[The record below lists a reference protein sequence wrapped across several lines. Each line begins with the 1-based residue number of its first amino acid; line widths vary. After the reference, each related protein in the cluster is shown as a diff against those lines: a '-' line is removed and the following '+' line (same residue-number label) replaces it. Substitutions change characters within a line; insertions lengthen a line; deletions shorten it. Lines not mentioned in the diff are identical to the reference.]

1 MANKTRKEFTLNAG
15 LGITLS
21 SDGIGYNGQIPINQS
36 ISAGNDLNTNGN
48 VRFGTVTSSFYDLN
62 GYNLLTDR
70 WTNDFTVN
78 GSINISEN
86 LTIPGNATVSG
97 KVTAERIETEVSS
110 STILFKSGSSQFGD
124 SIDDTHQIT
133 GSVHLSGSFSLLGYS
148 VNEISADVTLSDSSA
163 TTLAIESASL
173 AYTVSIL
180 GVAGTANPTELYL
193 RKNYNKTATSILNN
207 TASFSAISASSPDGV
222 TATSE
227 TDFLFF
233 NNGQAMEHDALTIQQ
248 SGSTFLLIV
257 DPSSLGYN
265 LVSDDEV
272 KVWGKFNA

>member
-1 MANKTRKEFTLNAG
+1 VALTLNKSLTLTQG
-15 LGITLS
+15 TGITIS
-21 SDGIGYNGQIPINQS
+21 NTGVSFDATTQIDQN
-36 ISAGNDLNTNGN
+36 ISVGNDISITGN
-48 VRFGTVTSSFYDLN
+48 VEFNQITASYDLD
-62 GYNLLTDR
+62 GYTLLSDR
-70 WTNDFTVN
+70 WTTDFTAGGDLTVT
-78 GSINISEN
+78 GD

-97 KVTAERIETEVSS
+97 KITAERIETEVSS

-133 GSVHLSGSFSLLGYS
+133 GSVHLSGSFSLLEYS

>member
-1 MANKTRKEFTLNAG
+1 MALTLNKSLTLTQG
-15 LGITLS
+15 TGITIS
-21 SDGIGYNGQIPINQS
+21 NTGVSFDATTQIDQN
-36 ISAGNDLNTNGN
+36 ISVGNDISITGN
-48 VRFGTVTSSFYDLN
+48 VEFNQITASYDLD
-62 GYNLLTDR
+62 GYTLLSDR
-70 WTNDFTVN
+70 WTTDFTAGGDLTVT
-78 GSINISEN
+78 GD

-97 KVTAERIETEVSS
+97 KITAERIETEVSS

-133 GSVHLSGSFSLLGYS
+133 GSVHLSGSFSLLEYS

-180 GVAGTANPTELYL
+180 GVAVPASPTELYL

>member
-1 MANKTRKEFTLNAG
+1 MALTLNKSLTLTQG
-15 LGITLS
+15 TGITIS
-21 SDGIGYNGQIPINQS
+21 NTGVSFDATTQIDQN
-36 ISAGNDLNTNGN
+36 ISVGNDISITGN
-48 VRFGTVTSSFYDLN
+48 VEFNQITASYDLD
-62 GYNLLTDR
+62 GYTLLSDR
-70 WTNDFTVN
+70 WTTDFTAGGDLTVT
-78 GSINISEN
+78 GD

-97 KVTAERIETEVSS
+97 KITAERIETEVSS

-133 GSVHLSGSFSLLGYS
+133 GSVHLSGSFSLLEYS

-265 LVSDDEV
+265 LVSDDVV
-272 KVWGKFNA
+272 KVWGRFNA

>member
-1 MANKTRKEFTLNAG
+1 MALTLNKSLTLTQG
-15 LGITLS
+15 TGITIS
-21 SDGIGYNGQIPINQS
+21 NTGVSFDATTQIDQN
-36 ISAGNDLNTNGN
+36 ISVGNDISITGN
-48 VRFGTVTSSFYDLN
+48 VEFNQITASYDLD
-62 GYNLLTDR
+62 GYTLLSDR
-70 WTNDFTVN
+70 WTTDFTAGGDLTVT
-78 GSINISEN
+78 GD

-97 KVTAERIETEVSS
+97 KITAERIETEVSS

>member
-1 MANKTRKEFTLNAG
+1 M
-15 LGITLS
+15 
-21 SDGIGYNGQIPINQS
+21 
-36 ISAGNDLNTNGN
+36 
-48 VRFGTVTSSFYDLN
+48 
-62 GYNLLTDR
+62 
-70 WTNDFTVN
+70 
-78 GSINISEN
+78 
-86 LTIPGNATVSG
+86 
-97 KVTAERIETEVSS
+97 
-110 STILFKSGSSQFGD
+110 
-124 SIDDTHQIT
+124 
-133 GSVHLSGSFSLLGYS
+133 
-148 VNEISADVTLSDSSA
+148 
-163 TTLAIESASL
+163 AIESASL

-265 LVSDDEV
+265 LVSDDVV

>member
-1 MANKTRKEFTLNAG
+1 MSIQAKTKLTLTAG
-15 LGITLS
+15 FGITLTD
-21 SDGIGYNGQIPINQS
+21 DGIVFNGTEPVNHI
-36 ISAGNDLNTNGN
+36 ISVGNDINFDGN
-48 VRFGTVTSSFYDLN
+48 VQFNTLTSNFYDLS
-62 GYNLLTDR
+62 GYKLFTNR
-70 WTNDFTVN
+70 WTNSFTAD
-78 GSINISEN
+78 GSINITGN
-86 LTIPGNATVSG
+86 LIISGDATVG
-97 KVTAERIETEVSS
+97 LNVTAEKIESELTS
-110 STILFKSGSSQFGD
+110 STVLHKSGSTEFGD

-257 DPSSLGYN
+257 NPSSLGYN
-265 LVSDDEV
+265 LVSDDVV

>member
-21 SDGIGYNGQIPINQS
+21 SGGIGYNGQTPINQL
-36 ISAGNDLNTNGN
+36 ISAGNNLNTDGN
-48 VRFGTVTSSFYDLN
+48 VRFGNVTSSFYDLN

-70 WTNDFTVN
+70 WTTDFTAGGDLTVT
-78 GSINISEN
+78 GD
-86 LTIPGNATVSG
+86 LTIPVNATVSG

-148 VNEISADVTLSDSSA
+148 VNEISNDI
-163 TTLAIESASL
+163 TLADKSSTALATESASA
-173 AYTVSIL
+173 AYLESQIGSV
-180 GVAGTANPTELYL
+180 TEPNTTDLYL
-193 RKNYNKTATSILNN
+193 RKNYNKNATSILNN
-207 TASFSAISASSPDGV
+207 TASFTAITASAPSGV
-222 TATSE
+222 TDTSE

-265 LVSDDEV
+265 LVSDDEI
-272 KVWGKFNA
+272 KAWGKFNA